1 MVRPHR
7 IATIGDCI
15 RRLSI
20 GQRRRDAREKEKEEG
35 KRAIDLYILPFSDG
49 LIDVVF
55 DLLYIKFHLYDE
67 ISKK

>member
-20 GQRRRDAREKEKEEG
+20 GQRRRWP
-35 KRAIDLYILPFSDG
+35 Y
-49 LIDVVF
+49 
-55 DLLYIKFHLYDE
+55 
-67 ISKK
+67 